1 MSLYDKEMLNE
12 LIVESREH
20 LATVEPDLLELEQV
34 GSGVS
39 DELINRVFRA
49 VHSIKGG
56 FGFFGIEKITRLS
69 HAMENSLS
77 RVRNKTL
84 TVTSDLTDALFTG
97 IDKLRLLLDDVENTD
112 QIPID
117 EELAKLAPFIE
128 ETPASPGATAAAVK
142 PTLPDNK
149 NSSQLEFDRNIR
161 DKHPDLTDAQIIDA
175 VKNGRLLYQI
185 LLRSHTDLENHN
197 LTPIDL
203 FDEWEKIGMVLDIVL
218 DFDTIS
224 GLSGCTE
231 SELTYSAILASVLEP
246 DLISTATSIPS
257 EQIYQL
263 DTVTVRTQ
271 LQKEQRAA
279 QGAAAAA
286 TTSATAATQKVP
298 GKPATTVKTESRIED
313 ALRVKVGLLNKLMNL
328 AGELVLSRNQLLQRV
343 NRTIRE
349 SLESDSIFSEIEH
362 QVQQSFEQAAEA
374 FANDH
379 DAGRQFAQT
388 ESQRLVNLFKQTLN
402 FKITDLSGVHA
413 IIQNVDRVT
422 SMLQESTMQTRLQPI
437 SVLFSKFPRIV
448 RDLAKKCGKEVELTV
463 IGQEV
468 ELDKSIIELLSDPL
482 THLIR
487 NSVDHGIEL
496 PANRRAA
503 GKPSSG
509 HVILRA
515 YHESGKVNI
524 QIEDNGGGINTE
536 IVKNKAIEK
545 EMVTPEAAQLMSGA
559 EINRF
564 VLSPGFSTAEKVSD
578 VSGRGVGMDVVKTNI
593 DRLGGL
599 IDIDSTYGTGTTITM
614 QLPLTL
620 AIISSLVVASEGRR
634 FAVPQVGIEELVRVR
649 SKDVTR
655 LIERVGQSEVYR
667 LRGNLLP
674 LVRLSTILNL
684 PPTFIHPVTGK
695 RMPDRRARWSD
706 RRGIPKTDDEQEP
719 APTPEKEPTAAE
731 VEARERRRGGDR
743 RKDVHNA
750 IKIVVLHAG
759 DNLFGLVVEEVYDSE
774 EIVVKPLS
782 AYIKSCGCYAG
793 ATILGDGAVTM
804 ILDTNGIARLGHLKF
819 NDLDKA
825 QNEEREKYDRDQSRV
840 LQDILLFD
848 NGSEERLGV
857 ELLRV
862 ARIEKIDCDRIEHV
876 GNREFVRY
884 ENSTL
889 PLIRLQHHLP
899 IAAPDT
905 QKSHQFIIVPKTE
918 NNPVGIAIENV
929 HDVIRTELTFTSGS
943 ITGKNI
949 AGSTILNK
957 RMTIILNLPELLEE
971 AAA

>member
-20 LATVEPDLLELEQV
+20 LASVEPDLLELEQR
-34 GSGVS
+34 GADVS

-56 FGFFGIEKITRLS
+56 FGFFGIERITTLAHS
-69 HAMENSLS
+69 MENTLS

-84 TVTSDLTDALFTG
+84 VVTSDLTDALFTG
-97 IDKLRLLLDDVENTD
+97 IDKLRLLLDDVDNAD
-112 QIPID
+112 QTSID
-117 EELAKLAPFIE
+117 DELAKLIPFVDDVPAA
-128 ETPASPGATAAAVK
+128 TPASSPSKTK
-142 PTLPDNK
+142 PPENP
-149 NSSQLEFDRNIR
+149 QLELDRNIR
-161 DKHPDLTDAQIIDA
+161 EKHPELSDAQIIDS

-185 LLRSHTDLENHN
+185 ILRSHTDLETNN
-197 LTPIDL
+197 LTPINL
-203 FDEWEKIGMVLDIVL
+203 FDEWDKIGLVLDIVL
-218 DFDTIS
+218 DFDTIT
-224 GLSGCTE
+224 GLEGSTGN
-231 SELTYSAILASVLEP
+231 ELTYSAILASVLEP
-246 DLISTATSIPS
+246 DLISTATGIPS
-257 EQIYQL
+257 EQIYHL
-263 DTVTVRTQ
+263 ETTKIRDQ
-271 LQKEQRAA
+271 LQKEQRST
-279 QGAAAAA
+279 QPQ
-286 TTSATAATQKVP
+286 TAATP
-298 GKPATTVKTESRIED
+298 GNGSEKKAATATKTESRIED
-313 ALRVKVGLLNKLMNL
+313 ALRVKVSLLNKLMNL

-349 SLESDSIFSEIEH
+349 SLDSDVIFNEVEQQIE
-362 QVQQSFEQAAEA
+362 QSYEQTAEA
-374 FANDH
+374 VARDPANGPQRIK
-379 DAGRQFAQT
+379 A
-388 ESQRLVNLFKQTLN
+388 ESQRLINLFRQSLN
-402 FKITDLSGVHA
+402 FKITELSGVHA

-448 RDLAKKCGKEVELTV
+448 RDLAKKCEKEVQLNI

-496 PANRRAA
+496 PAKRQSA
-503 GKPSSG
+503 GKPPAG
-509 HVILRA
+509 QVVLKA
-515 YHESGKVNI
+515 FHESGKVNI

-536 IVKNKAIEK
+536 RVKNRAIERGL
-545 EMVTPEAAQLMSGA
+545 VTAEAAQQMSDT

-564 VLSPGFSTAEKVSD
+564 ILMPGFSTAEKVSD

-593 DRLGGL
+593 ERLGGV
-599 IDIDSTYGTGTTITM
+599 IDIQSVYGTGTTITM

-649 SKDVTR
+649 SKDITK

-674 LVRLSTILNL
+674 LVRLAEILNL
-684 PPTFIHPVTGK
+684 PPTFIHPQTGK
-695 RMPDRRARWSD
+695 RLPDRRARWSD
-706 RRGIPKTDDEQEP
+706 RRGIPQTENGEEP
-719 APTPEKEPTAAE
+719 AAAAPPPEEQKPDSEEMTQKQWD
-731 VEARERRRGGDR
+731 ERRRGGDR
-743 RKDVHNA
+743 RKNIHNA
-750 IKIVVLHAG
+750 VKIVVMHAG
-759 DNLFGLVVEEVYDSE
+759 ENLFGLVVDEVYDSE

-782 AYIKSCGCYAG
+782 AYIKSCGAYAG
-793 ATILGDGAVTM
+793 TTILGDGAVTM

-819 NDLDKA
+819 SELDNA
-825 QNEEREKYDRDQSRV
+825 NNEEREKFEREQSKV

-884 ENSTL
+884 ESSTL
-889 PLIRLQHHLP
+889 PLIRLQNHLP
-899 IAAPDT
+899 IAPPGT
-905 QKSHQFIIVPKTE
+905 GKQHQFIIVPKTDK
-918 NNPVGIAIENV
+918 NPVGIAIENV
-929 HDVIRTELTFTSGS
+929 YDVIRTELTFVAGS
-943 ITGKNI
+943 MQGRNI

>member
-20 LATVEPDLLELEQV
+20 LASVEPDLLELEQH
-34 GSGVS
+34 GANVS

-56 FGFFGIEKITRLS
+56 FGFFGIERITTLA

-84 TVTSDLTDALFTG
+84 AVTSDLTDALFTG
-97 IDKLRLLLDDVENTD
+97 IDKLRLLLDDVDNAE
-112 QIPID
+112 QVAID
-117 EELAKLAPFIE
+117 EELAKLAPFVDE
-128 ETPASPGATAAAVK
+128 GPVRPAAEKSADSVTESAG
-142 PTLPDNK
+142 
-149 NSSQLEFDRNIR
+149 SQFELDRNVR
-161 DKHPDLTDAQIIDA
+161 SKHPELSDDQIIDSI
-175 VKNGRLLYQI
+175 KNGRLLYQI
-185 LLRSHTDLENHN
+185 ILRSHTDLEKRD

-203 FDEWEKIGMVLDIVL
+203 FDEWDKIGVVLDIVL
-218 DFDTIS
+218 DFDAIT
-224 GLSGCTE
+224 GLDGCTAG
-231 SELTYSAILASVLEP
+231 ELSYSAILASVLEP
-246 DLISTATSIPS
+246 DLISTATGIPS
-257 EQIYQL
+257 EQIYHL
-263 DTVTVRTQ
+263 DTASVRTQ
-271 LQKEQRAA
+271 LQKQQRSA
-279 QGAAAAA
+279 QTTAMPGDASAGKQKKEGAAA
-286 TTSATAATQKVP
+286 S
-298 GKPATTVKTESRIED
+298 KTDSRIED
-313 ALRVKVGLLNKLMNL
+313 ALRVKVSLLNKLMNL

-349 SLESDSIFSEIEH
+349 SLETDALFTEIER
-362 QVQQSFEQAAEA
+362 QVQQSINQAAEA
-374 FANDH
+374 MTR
-379 DAGRQFAQT
+379 DAATVQQIIQT
-388 ESQRLVNLFKQTLN
+388 ESQRLVSLFKQTLN
-402 FKITDLSGVHA
+402 FKITDLSGIHA

-482 THLIR
+482 THLVR

-496 PANRRAA
+496 PANRSAA
-503 GKPSSG
+503 GKPPAG
-509 HVILRA
+509 QVVLRA
-515 YHESGKVNI
+515 FHESGKVNI
-524 QIEDNGGGINTE
+524 QIEDNGGGISTE
-536 IVKNKAIEK
+536 KVKNKAIDRGL
-545 EMVTPEAAQLMSGA
+545 VTAEAAQKMSDA

-564 VLSPGFSTAEKVSD
+564 ILMAGFSTADKVSD

-593 DRLGGL
+593 DRLGGV
-599 IDIDSTYGTGTTITM
+599 IDILSVYGTGTTITM

-649 SKDVTR
+649 SKDITR

-674 LVRLSTILNL
+674 LVRLSALLNL
-684 PPTFIHPVTGK
+684 PPTFIHPATGE
-695 RMPDRRARWSD
+695 RLPDRRARWSD
-706 RRGIPKTDDEQEP
+706 RRGVPKKENAEP
-719 APTPEKEPTAAE
+719 APESAPESAQQQPAAE
-731 VEARERRRGGDR
+731 RQPVVNERRRGGDR

-759 DNLFGLVVEEVYDSE
+759 DNLFGLVVDEVYDSE

-819 NDLDKA
+819 TDLEKA
-825 QNEEREKYDRDQSRV
+825 QNEEREKYDRERKQV

-862 ARIEKIDCDRIEHV
+862 ARIEKIETERIEHV
-876 GNREFVRY
+876 GSREFVRY

-889 PLIRLQHHLP
+889 PLIRLQNHLP
-899 IAAPDT
+899 IAAPQK
-905 QKSHQFIIVPKTE
+905 QKSHQFVIVPKTGQ
-918 NNPVGIAIENV
+918 NPVGIAIENV
-929 HDVIRTELTFTSGS
+929 HDVIRTELTFGTGS
-943 ITGKNI
+943 MKGRNIT
-949 AGSTILNK
+949 GSTILNK

-971 AAA
+971 AAAL

>member
-20 LATVEPDLLELEQV
+20 LASVEPDLLELEQR
-34 GSGVS
+34 GADVS

-56 FGFFGIEKITRLS
+56 FGFFGIERITTLAHS
-69 HAMENSLS
+69 MENSLS

-84 TVTSDLTDALFTG
+84 AVSSELTDALFTG
-97 IDKLRLLLDDVENTD
+97 IDKLRLLLDDVDNAD
-112 QIPID
+112 QTSID
-117 EELAKLAPFIE
+117 DELAKLAPFIDDASAA
-128 ETPASPGATAAAVK
+128 TPASSPSEPKRPEK
-142 PTLPDNK
+142 P
-149 NSSQLEFDRNIR
+149 QLELDRNIR
-161 DKHPDLTDAQIIDA
+161 EKHPDLSDSQIVDS
-175 VKNGRLLYQI
+175 VKNGQLLYQI
-185 LLRSHTDLENHN
+185 ILRSHTDLEAND
-197 LTPIDL
+197 LTPINL
-203 FDEWEKIGMVLDIVL
+203 FNEWDKIGMVLDIVL
-218 DFDTIS
+218 DFDTI
-224 GLSGCTE
+224 TE
-231 SELTYSAILASVLEP
+231 LAGSTGTELTYSAILASVLEP
-246 DLISTATSIPS
+246 DLISTATGIPS
-257 EQIYQL
+257 EQIYHL
-263 DTVTVRTQ
+263 DTAKIRNQ
-271 LQKEQRAA
+271 LQKEQRNTQA
-279 QGAAAAA
+279 Q
-286 TTSATAATQKVP
+286 TAATP
-298 GKPATTVKTESRIED
+298 GNGAAKKTGAATATKTESRIED
-313 ALRVKVGLLNKLMNL
+313 ALRVKVSLLNKLMNL

-349 SLESDSIFSEIEH
+349 SLDSDAIFSEVERQIE
-362 QVQQSFEQAAEA
+362 QSYEQTAEA
-374 FANDH
+374 VARDPANGPQRIK
-379 DAGRQFAQT
+379 A
-388 ESQRLVNLFKQTLN
+388 ESQRLIDLFRQSLN
-402 FKITDLSGVHA
+402 FKITELSGVHA

-448 RDLAKKCGKEVELTV
+448 RDLAKKCEKEVQLSV

-496 PANRRAA
+496 PAKRQAA
-503 GKPSSG
+503 GKPPG
-509 HVILRA
+509 GQVVLKA

-536 IVKNKAIEK
+536 RVRNRAIERGL
-545 EMVTPEAAQLMSGA
+545 VTAEAAQQMSDS

-564 VLSPGFSTAEKVSD
+564 ILMPGFSTAEKVSD

-593 DRLGGL
+593 ERLGGV
-599 IDIDSTYGTGTTITM
+599 IDIQSVYGTGTTITM

-649 SKDVTR
+649 SKDITK

-674 LVRLSTILNL
+674 LVRLAEILDL
-684 PPTFIHPVTGK
+684 PPTFVHPQTGE
-695 RMPDRRARWSD
+695 RLPDRRARWSD
-706 RRGIPKTDDEQEP
+706 RRGIPKGDNGKEP
-719 APTPEKEPTAAE
+719 AAPPPPPEEQKSDS
-731 VEARERRRGGDR
+731 EAMTQKQWDERRRGGDR
-743 RKDVHNA
+743 RKNVHNA
-750 IKIVVLHAG
+750 VKIVVMHAG
-759 DNLFGLVVEEVYDSE
+759 ENLFGLVVDEVYDSE

-782 AYIKSCGCYAG
+782 AYIKSCGAYAG
-793 ATILGDGAVTM
+793 TTILGDGAVTM

-819 NDLDKA
+819 SELDNA
-825 QNEEREKYDRDQSRV
+825 NNEEREKFEREQSKV

-862 ARIEKIDCDRIEHV
+862 ARIEKIDCERIEHV

-884 ENSTL
+884 ENSSL
-889 PLIRLQHHLP
+889 PLIRLQNHLP
-899 IAAPDT
+899 ISPPQAVK
-905 QKSHQFIIVPKTE
+905 QHQFIIVPKTDK
-918 NNPVGIAIENV
+918 NPVGIAIENV
-929 HDVIRTELTFTSGS
+929 HDVIRTELTFVAGS
-943 ITGKNI
+943 MEGRNI

-957 RMTIILNLPELLEE
+957 RMTIILNLPELLEG